1 MPGGVG
7 GGADMVRRLVLAA
20 AALWTL
26 RWAALELA
34 ALAGHLLPARPAR
47 DDPARPPGWM
57 PGPFD

>member
-1 MPGGVG
+1 MGGR
-7 GGADMVRRLVLAA
+7 ADMVRRFLLAA

-34 ALAGHLLPARPAR
+34 ALASHLLPERPSPH
-47 DDPARPPGWM
+47 DPARPPGWM